1 MNGEMT
7 KDDMLLEA
15 LFLMREAAKLM
26 DVDYAVMPMKVRELA
41 DRIAKEFPHDCVR

>member
-1 MNGEMT
+1 MT

-26 DVDYAVMPMKVRELA
+26 EPDYAVIPQKMRELA
-41 DRIAKEFPHDCVR
+41 DKIAKEFPDAATI